1 MTGGPKASRASGGIR
16 RWLLSVP
23 MFIKVFGICVL
34 VVVTF
39 AALTICW
46 LQMELTDGLAA
57 GENLQIAWSVGLG
70 VLGCLLIAAG
80 MAALLAHVVTRPIDR
95 LVQAAQRLGEGHFDT
110 RAEVVYDD
118 EIGHL
123 AAAFNRMAERLD
135 EYHRQVEE
143 KERARLRLLERIVDA
158 QEEERR
164 HIARELHDQLGQSLM
179 ALLLSVQSECKY
191 RGFPEPYCANL
202 EAQIRGLG
210 EEIHRLA
217 WGMRPSILDDYGL
230 ESALERYLDEV
241 AQKSKIEIDFQCSSP
256 PNLGRLP
263 DRLEVALYRILQEAV
278 TNVLRHA
285 GATRLSVVILRHRDE
300 VTLLIEDDGCGFD
313 PDAHLGNGSRRL
325 GLSGMQERAALFG
338 GQCVVES
345 ESGRGTTIR
354 VKIPL
359 SEEQTCLSAS

>member
-1 MTGGPKASRASGGIR
+1 MIGEPQASRPWERLG

-23 MFIKVFGICVL
+23 MFIKVFGIGVL

-39 AALTICW
+39 SVLTLGW
-46 LQMELTDGLAA
+46 LQLELAERLAP
-57 GENLQIAWSVGLG
+57 GDRLQIARSVLLG
-70 VLGCLLIAAG
+70 VLFCLAIAAG
-80 MAALLAHVVTRPIDR
+80 MAALLARLVTRPIDR
-95 LVQAAQRLGEGHFDT
+95 LVHAAQRLGEGSFDA
-110 RAEVVYDD
+110 RAEVGYDD

-123 AAAFNRMAERLD
+123 ATAFNRMAERL
-135 EYHRQVEE
+135 EQYNREVES
-143 KERARLRLLERIVDA
+143 KEQARLSLLERIVDA

-179 ALLLSVQSECKY
+179 ALLLSVQSECKD
-191 RGFPEPYCANL
+191 RSLPEPFCANL

-230 ESALERYLDEV
+230 DSALDRYLSEV
-241 AQKSKIEIDFQCSSP
+241 AQQSKLEVDFQCSSP

-263 DRLEVALYRILQEAV
+263 DRLEVALYRIVQEAV

-285 GATRLSVVILRHRDE
+285 RARRLSVVVLRQRDE
-300 VTLLIEDDGCGFD
+300 LTLLIEDDGCGFD
-313 PDAHLGNGSRRL
+313 PGAHLGSGSGRL
-325 GLSGMQERAALFG
+325 GLGGMQERAALFG

-359 SEEQTCLSAS
+359 HEEQPCLSDS